1 MKLSRDQRTHIANMF
16 RDSANAIL
24 ASLVIGQVIENSV
37 KWLRVIV
44 GLGIF
49 FMLVV
54 LTTLLRKGGEK
65 HGSA

>member
-1 MKLSRDQRTHIANMF
+1 MKLDRHQREHIADMF
-16 RDSANAIL
+16 KDSANVIL

-37 KWLRVIV
+37 RWLRVIV

-65 HGSA
+65 HGRA